1 MLWPSSSISRSKKKQ
16 VFLQPV
22 SIKQGNKLTPW
33 TTLKEKQIRL
43 CTKFFLPVKFLKIF
57 LSNISSVF
65 RYSPLFHLI
74 TIDKSCCNSFY
85 GCAIT
90 IRINYSSFSYKCQKR
105 ENKCLALVSKHDNFF
120 ITDQIF
126 LWGFPT
132 FKDSKIL

>member
-1 MLWPSSSISRSKKKQ
+1 M
-16 VFLQPV
+16 
-22 SIKQGNKLTPW
+22 
-33 TTLKEKQIRL
+33 TLKEKQIRL
-43 CTKFFLPVKFLKIF
+43 CIKIFLPVKFLKMF

-126 LWGFPT
+126 SEAFQLL
-132 FKDSKIL
+132 KILEYYTKMQKKILGHLESIFWENYWQ